1 MTSVPKPLK
10 FMIPHYDAVKAAHD
24 GAEGETITLI
34 EYSSIYRSFD
44 YFTGRPAIRDASVR
58 RSCADVVSVLAMTMG
73 GSTEDEE
80 GKKNK
85 KVNETLEYK
94 LKGNYDSE
102 NVEAWGHEYMR

>member
-1 MTSVPKPLK
+1 
-10 FMIPHYDAVKAAHD
+10 
-24 GAEGETITLI
+24 
-34 EYSSIYRSFD
+34 
-44 YFTGRPAIRDASVR
+44 
-58 RSCADVVSVLAMTMG
+58 MTMG
-73 GSTEDEE
+73 GSAEDEE

>member
-1 MTSVPKPLK
+1 MRRLNRSNTRV
-10 FMIPHYDAVKAAHD
+10 
-24 GAEGETITLI
+24 ITGH
-34 EYSSIYRSFD
+34 SIIL
-44 YFTGRPAIRDASVR
+44 TGRPAIRDASVR

-73 GSTEDEE
+73 GSAEDEE